1 MSSLR
6 PTCNAGG
13 KNLIPAKPRSEL
25 RVCLL
30 GATGMVGSEVLSQC
44 LDDERIAS
52 ILLIGRRSAGIQS
65 NKITEIEQDDFLDFS
80 TLETVLSDVDVCVY
94 CLGVYQAQVSKQQF
108 WEITVD
114 YLQALIRA
122 LEAANCDVRFCLF
135 SAQGA
140 STSERNVIR
149 FARAKGRAENL
160 LLASKL
166 SRNFI
171 FRPGFIMPG
180 PNKKSPSLA
189 ERLFRPLY
197 RLLPVLGIDA
207 PDLATVMLNV
217 GINGADKTVF
227 ENRDLRAFVRA
238 HKS

>member
-1 MSSLR
+1 M
-6 PTCNAGG
+6 
-13 KNLIPAKPRSEL
+13 KPRSEL

-44 LDDERIAS
+44 LDDDRIAS
-52 ILLIGRRSAGIQS
+52 VLVVGRRTTGIQHD
-65 NKITEIEQDDFLDFS
+65 KITEIEHGNFLDFS
-80 TLETVLSDVDVCVY
+80 ALRPDLSNVDLCIY
-94 CLGVYQAQVSKQQF
+94 CLGVYQAQVPKQQF

-114 YLQALIRA
+114 YLQALVRV
-122 LEAANCDVRFCLF
+122 LEEVNCNIRFCLF

-140 STSERNVIR
+140 STSERSPIR

-160 LLASKL
+160 LLASRLTGK
-166 SRNFI
+166 FI

-180 PNKKSPSLA
+180 PNKKSPSMA

-207 PDLATVMLNV
+207 PDLAAVMLNV
-217 GINGADKTVF
+217 GINGAEKTVF
-227 ENRDLRAFVRA
+227 ENRDLRAHVRA
-238 HKS
+238 GKS